1 MENEEEYKDVNP
13 LKFIFWM
20 FIFPALFGGGCG
32 ELLELFD
39 SFM

>member
-1 MENEEEYKDVNP
+1 MENEEYKDVNP

-20 FIFPALFGGGCG
+20 FIFPPLVAIGATD
-32 ELLELFD
+32 LLEMFD

>member
-1 MENEEEYKDVNP
+1 MKNEEEYRDVNP

-20 FIFPALFGGGCG
+20 FIFPPLFAIGATD
-32 ELLELFD
+32 LLDFLD